1 MPTTAGTIEER
12 QITLIVLVA
21 PLGIAEGSAEAHA
34 SIRSFRALLDTGAQG
49 TLISPNVVAKVGLV
63 PTGFKEIV
71 PASGETITVL
81 KYRAGIGIPISEGA
95 GRDIRGAELDV
106 AELPYQPPDYDVL
119 LGMDFL
125 TNLHVTIYGGKF
137 VLST

>member
-49 TLISPNVVAKVGLV
+49 TLISPNVAKVGLV

-71 PASGETITVL
+71 PASGETIPVL

-95 GRDIRGAELDV
+95 VRDIRGTELDV